1 MDTKETKKKTEYYKV
16 PSRSKSEEASIAI
29 PDDILKKLAVKYNK
43 PTHII
48 EFIIREE
55 FRQAILLA
63 KRKDMPRILLHYLG
77 SFEVSKKRK
86 QTILYYRNRL
96 LKRIEN
102 DKNRENNEG
111 MQEMSKCGIHEE
123 HNKEFSVT

>member
-16 PSRSKSEEASIAI
+16 PSRSKSEEASIAL

-96 LKRIEN
+96 LKRIED
-102 DKNRENNEG
+102 DKNRENNGG
-111 MQEMSKCGIHEE
+111 MPEMSKCGIHEE
-123 HNKEFSVT
+123 YNKEFSVT

>member
-16 PSRSKSEEASIAI
+16 PSRSKSEEASIAL
-29 PDDILKKLAVKYNK
+29 PDDVLKKLAVKYNK

-96 LKRIEN
+96 LKRIED
-102 DKNRENNEG
+102 DKNRKNNGG

-123 HNKEFSVT
+123 YNKEFSVT